1 MVVSLALLEYGLG
14 EERQRHPVRLGH
26 AAADERKAAAAARG
40 AAASART
47 AAAAKT
53 RELRLVDS
61 LTQASFNL
69 VRSVIDLC
77 VRDRGRTVTA
87 VNHGQ

>member
-61 LTQASFNL
+61 GQF
-69 VRSVIDLC
+69 SVKRVCAIARAPRL
-77 VRDRGRTVTA
+77 RELRAGEKGRA
-87 VNHGQ
+87 PL